1 MWRVRWE
8 FITSFRVEAIIRM
21 YVPRA
26 GANRLPWRRT
36 KNGANKARA
45 LLLHNQPEV
54 YGQTTSNN
62 PQVGVPVRAHAESDT
77 GTRMECRSRTRSYC
91 QNSLLFLRT
100 AVRHST
106 QSEGQS
112 GNRF

>member
-1 MWRVRWE
+1 MWRTRWE
-8 FITSFRVEAIIRM
+8 FIISFRREAIIRM
-21 YVPRA
+21 YVPFA
-26 GANRLPWRRT
+26 GANRSPWHRT

-62 PQVGVPVRAHAESDT
+62 PRVGGPVRAHAESDS
-77 GTRMECRSRTRSYC
+77 RSWMECRGRAGPYC
-91 QNSLLFLRT
+91 QNPLLFLWT

-112 GNRF
+112 GHRF